1 MDGNFDK
8 DGNSNERNDAAR
20 FHGELNT
27 VIISRNKLK
36 APYFSKGFPISVNF
50 GRIGKDISDTLL
62 TAVDVFNNEY
72 LNLPAISK
80 RNISVSSNTVTNIRY
95 IPYDNDVIGSS
106 KRCILNKLRLGDPN
120 IPEQARNNLYNY
132 IRVARIT
139 ARALGTLLWTIDQG
153 KAVIGMDDGVTYA
166 SLGLT
171 TRLRQPGLRALD
183 ERQLFTVT
191 YLQNFCADP
200 ENNYDKLKPYIEM
213 EVSGRT
219 L

>member
-1 MDGNFDK
+1 MNGEFDK
-8 DGNSNERNDAAR
+8 DGNLNRENDAAR

-36 APYFSKGFPISVNF
+36 APYFSNHYPIAVNF
-50 GRIGKDISDTLL
+50 ARIGKDIADTLL
-62 TAVDVFNNEY
+62 TAIDVFNHEY
-72 LNLPAISK
+72 LNAPTISK
-80 RNISVSSNTVTNIRY
+80 RNISYASNTLTNIRY

-120 IPEQARNNLYNY
+120 IPESARNNLYNHV
-132 IRVARIT
+132 RVARIT
-139 ARALGTLLWTIDQG
+139 ARALESLLWTIDQNRPVG
-153 KAVIGMDDGVTYA
+153 GIDRVTYEDM
-166 SLGLT
+166 GLKFRH
-171 TRLRQPGLRALD
+171 RLPGLRALN

-200 ENNYDKLKPYIEM
+200 DNNYDKLKPYIEM